1 MNAERPEYPETKSA
15 RRKGYVCAGLA
26 IASPFV
32 LTGPELGPAAPYVF
46 AAFLVL
52 AAFFLAS
59 VESDRLHRRIDAL
72 RDGD

>member
-1 MNAERPEYPETKSA
+1 MSAERPEYPETKSA
-15 RRKGYVCAGLA
+15 RRKGYVCAALA
-26 IASPFV
+26 VVSPLV
-32 LTGPELGPAAPYVF
+32 MPPDAAPYAF

-52 AAFFLAS
+52 AALFLAS